1 MLLRSDPFREFDRL
15 TSRLFDGGET
25 PWMPVD
31 AFRHGDVFTL
41 QFDIPGVDPASI
53 EVTVERNELKVEAER
68 PARWPE
74 DAQLVMR
81 ERPVGRFTRR
91 MFVSDNLD
99 TDHLTA
105 DYEHG
110 VLWVRIPMREQ
121 AKPRRI
127 EVGTSQSQRAINVS
141 SSKTST

>member
-1 MLLRSDPFREFDRL
+1 MLLRTDPFREFDRM
-15 TSRLFDGGET
+15 TNRLFEGEG

-53 EVTVERNELKVEAER
+53 DVTVERNELKVEADR
-68 PARWPE
+68 APRWPE

-81 ERPVGRFTRR
+81 ERPTGRFIRR
-91 MFVSDNLD
+91 IFVSDNLD

-105 DYEHG
+105 DYENG
-110 VLWVRIPMREQ
+110 VLMVRLPMREQ

-127 EVGTSQSQRAINVS
+127 GVGTQNERPPAIDVQ
-141 SSKTST
+141 TS